1 MVGGRIDILRSSL
14 IFITA
19 VAKGCKG
26 KDLPSWIDYAC
37 NHRRKAQFKE
47 ILRLKI
53 SPIKIFNMPTKNE
66 FEQITDFDV
75 LVVGAGI
82 AGEESALK
90 LADMGFRVLL
100 IEKEP
105 SIGGKMILLSKVFP
119 TLDCAACITTP
130 KVSETAR
137 HPNITL
143 FTLTEAESIFRESD
157 GLFAVTL
164 KRHPRYINE
173 KSCTG
178 CQECERACPAIVE
191 DQFQFNLVAR
201 KAIYIPFNI
210 ANPRVALIDI
220 ENCMLCG
227 LCEQKC
233 PSNCIDFSQKE
244 ETVRV
249 RVKSVILAT
258 GFNLFDPTLIPRY
271 GFGLYK
277 NVITS
282 MQMERQLAPTRPF
295 NNILRPSDGK
305 TPDKIAYIFC
315 TGSRDNTCGNGI
327 CSQVCCMYSTK
338 QAQLLMGALP
348 MADITM
354 YYINIRAFG
363 KGYNEFYLQ
372 AREMG
377 AHYVKGKVATVK
389 EKENGN
395 LIVRYEDLSTGKVTE
410 TEHDLVVLSVGLLA
424 NPAIT
429 EVFKNEKLELDPSN
443 FIKQP
448 DLMLSPATTS
458 IEGVFVAGTATA
470 PMDIPDTIMSAGAAA
485 AETSGYLKLQS

>member
-1 MVGGRIDILRSSL
+1 
-14 IFITA
+14 
-19 VAKGCKG
+19 
-26 KDLPSWIDYAC
+26 
-37 NHRRKAQFKE
+37 
-47 ILRLKI
+47 
-53 SPIKIFNMPTKNE
+53 MPTNNAL
-66 FEQITDFDV
+66 EQNTDYDV
-75 LVVGAGI
+75 LVIGAGI

-90 LADMGFRVLL
+90 LADMGFRVMLV
-100 IEKEP
+100 EKEP

-143 FTLTEAESIFRESD
+143 LTLTEADSIVKESN
-157 GLFAVTL
+157 GLFSVVL
-164 KRHPRYINE
+164 KKHPRYVVE
-173 KSCTG
+173 KDCTG
-178 CQECERACPAIVE
+178 CQECENACPVIVE
-191 DQFQFNLVAR
+191 DQFQFNMVAR
-201 KAIYIPFNI
+201 KAVYIPFNI
-210 ANPRVALIDI
+210 ANPRIALIDI

-233 PSNCIDFSQKE
+233 PSNCIDFTQKE
-244 ETVRV
+244 EIIQIQ
-249 RVKSVILAT
+249 VKAVVVAT

-271 GFGLYK
+271 GFGRFK

-282 MQMERQLAPTRPF
+282 MQMERELAPTRPF
-295 NNILRPSDGK
+295 NNVLRPSDGK
-305 TPDKIAYIFC
+305 TPDNIAYIFC
-315 TGSRDNTCGNGI
+315 TGSRDQTCGNAT

-363 KGYNEFYLQ
+363 KGFDEFYMQ
-372 AREMG
+372 AKDMG
-377 AHYVKGKVATVK
+377 ANYVKGKVASVS

-395 LIVRYEDLSTGKVTE
+395 LILRYEDIATGKVTE
-410 TEHDLVVLSVGLLA
+410 KEHDMVVLSVGLLA
-424 NPAIT
+424 NPAIVS
-429 EVFKNEKLELDPSN
+429 VFKNETLQLDASN
-443 FIKQP
+443 YINQP
-448 DLMLSPATTS
+448 DLLQSPALTS
-458 IEGVFVAGTATA
+458 IKGVFVAGTATA